1 VVVSNPP
8 YIPATDKDS
17 LTADVVHYEGATALF
32 GGHDGLDII
41 RTRLPEWCVAG
52 AICWMEVDP
61 THPALLRQ
69 WIEEES
75 SADDEGGAT
84 LGVEYVTDCQDLSGR
99 DRFVKL
105 RVVETR

>member
-1 VVVSNPP
+1 VVN
-8 YIPATDKDS
+8 
-17 LTADVVHYEGATALF
+17 YESATALF

-41 RTRLPEWCVAG
+41 RTIVRRLPEWCVAG

-69 WIEEES
+69 WLEES
-75 SADDEGGAT
+75 SADEGAT